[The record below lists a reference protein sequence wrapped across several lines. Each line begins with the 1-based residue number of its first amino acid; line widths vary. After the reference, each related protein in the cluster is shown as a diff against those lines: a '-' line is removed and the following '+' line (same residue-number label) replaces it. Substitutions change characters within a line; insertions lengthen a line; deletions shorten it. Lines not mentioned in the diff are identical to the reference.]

1 MRKPLL
7 HPWQQTLI
15 VRLERG
21 LGRKLVPADLEC
33 VVWGAAS
40 ETLTVAARPL
50 LGELR
55 ANNVTS
61 NVFRTWETRRGGG
74 H

>member
-1 MRKPLL
+1 MSERPL
-7 HPWQQTLI
+7 HPWQQTLV

-21 LGRKLVPADLEC
+21 LGRPLVPADLEC
-33 VVWGAAS
+33 VVWGTAR

-55 ANNVTS
+55 ANNMTS
-61 NVFRTWETRRGGG
+61 NVFRTWENRRGGG